1 MTATTEHIDI
11 DAYMDDAKKAVGEV
25 FSSVRKALGL
35 PEPTVPEDATDEAP
49 VDPSLPFVMNPG
61 MDAYRVLQR
70 AEAEALVSS
79 DPAAYLTQIADRYIR
94 LMEIGSHVTHLTP
107 SS

>member
-11 DAYMDDAKKAVGEV
+11 DAYMDDAKKAVGDV

-35 PEPTVPEDATDEAP
+35 PEPTVPEDTPEETP
-49 VDPSLPFVMNPG
+49 VDPTQPFVMNPG
-61 MDAYRVLQR
+61 ADAYRILKR
-70 AEAEALVSS
+70 AEAEALVGA
-79 DPAAYLTQIADRYIR
+79 DPSGDLILIADRYIR
-94 LMEIGSHVTHLTP
+94 LMEIGSHVTQLTP